1 MLQSQTSTRPSSP
14 SPSPSLPGVLLSTA
28 SAHTQCT
35 EEITKPLENSSSV
48 ERISIIAEF
57 HLHFGKFI
65 VFHASLVPA
74 FPRGCMKLLHLIMKP
89 YIMKPFHTF
98 EQPKSQLRY
107 LGSQSPPSTFKH
119 SNALGFLELPLLT
132 KQLSVNF
139 PSHFGGNETRFFAIP
154 LQFSLS
160 RSQRTQLTH
169 TSPTFPPLVYRRL
182 LTSHIYICAGCAYHP
197 NLKTHRF
204 GRASSNH
211 SI

>member
-1 MLQSQTSTRPSSP
+1 MPTFKNARKANLNLSFFPFSFSAWRLIVYCFCAYPMYRRNHKTSRELKLSWTNLHNSRRSP
-14 SPSPSLPGVLLSTA
+14 A
-28 SAHTQCT
+28 FR
-35 EEITKPLENSSSV
+35 EIH
-48 ERISIIAEF
+48 RISRF
-57 HLHFGKFI
+57 SGPCVSSRLHEAATLD
-65 VFHASLVPA
+65 H
-74 FPRGCMKLLHLIMKP
+74 KP

-98 EQPKSQLRY
+98 KQQKSQLRY
-107 LGSQSPPSTFKH
+107 LGFQSPPSTFKH

-169 TSPTFPPLVYRRL
+169 TSPTFPPLVYGRL

-197 NLKTHRF
+197 NL
-204 GRASSNH
+204 
-211 SI
+211 